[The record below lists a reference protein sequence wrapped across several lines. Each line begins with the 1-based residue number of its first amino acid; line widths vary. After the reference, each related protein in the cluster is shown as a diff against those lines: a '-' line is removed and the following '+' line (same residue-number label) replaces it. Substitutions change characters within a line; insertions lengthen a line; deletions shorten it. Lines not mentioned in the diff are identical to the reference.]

1 MSITLKAGEIE
12 PRKLYSFVTSAVI
25 PRPVA
30 LVATISKEG
39 VRNLSPFS
47 YFNAVSTQPPLLM
60 IAPVVK
66 MKDGGQKDTYLN
78 LKEVPELTINMVTY
92 DMAEQMSLA
101 SSPYGRE
108 VDEFAK
114 SGFSPLK
121 SDIVKVERV
130 KESPVS
136 FECKVFQIIELG
148 TTGGAG
154 NLILCEILAVHMDE
168 NLLDDKGLVDPFKAD
183 FVARLGGNYYSRL
196 VPESIF
202 SIQKPE
208 REIGVGVDAIPAPI
222 KAAGILSGT
231 ELARLG
237 GITSIP
243 EDEEW
248 ERFPELLQEL
258 TSFTP
263 VDKTWYLHRAGLLL
277 RQQRVTEAWL
287 VVQQYI
293 R

>member
-1 MSITLKAGEIE
+1 MILKAGEIE
-12 PRKLYSFVTSAVI
+12 PRKLYGFVTSAVI
-25 PRPVA
+25 PRPIAFVS
-30 LVATISKEG
+30 TISKDG

-78 LKEVPELTINMVTY
+78 LKEVPELTINMVTH

-101 SSPYGRE
+101 SSPYGRG

-114 SGFSPLK
+114 SGFTPLK
-121 SDIVKVERV
+121 SEIVMVDRV
-130 KESPVS
+130 AESPVS

-154 NLILCEILAVHMDE
+154 NLILCEILAIHVDDSYLDE
-168 NLLDDKGLVDPFKAD
+168 QGLVDPFKVD
-183 FVARLGGNYYSRL
+183 FIARLGGDYYSRI

-202 SIQKPE
+202 TIQKPE
-208 REIGVGVDAIPAPI
+208 REIGIGVDAIPESI
-222 KAAGILSGT
+222 KAAGILTGT

-237 GITSIP
+237 GVTDIP
-243 EDEEW
+243 EDEQW
-248 ERFPELLQEL
+248 ERFPELLHEL
-258 TSFTP
+258 TNFSPT
-263 VDKTWYLHRAGLLL
+263 DKTWYIHRAALLL
-277 RQQRVTEAWL
+277 RQGRVTEAWL
-287 VVQQYI
+287 VVQQYL